1 MNTYS
6 ELVRRAHAERNAA
19 IGEMIATVIAKT
31 WFGLKRMTA
40 AIAAGAMEL
49 RDRTPDPVVTG
60 RHRHTF

>member
-1 MNTYS
+1 MNSYN
-6 ELVRRAHAERNAA
+6 ELVRRARAERSAA
-19 IGEMIATVIAKT
+19 IAEMISTGIAKS